1 MPVRGQAAAAHEGPA
16 CSMARVKGKK
26 VERLQQED
34 QGSLQGGGCTEGGH
48 SEGEE
53 AVEGG
58 CAVRGCTSA
67 ATRPAQG
74 CTQGSRRHDRPDHM
88 MVSCRGAK
96 GMVACEYSVAE
107 VVTDKYGRTWQKV
120 SGDPTTGSAGGKRAT
135 KADKERAAMDRCY
148 EVDIGDRVDIDTHDE
163 GTVQGEV
170 THMLIMEGGGG
181 VRQPGALEVRWM
193 NETGSN
199 RCGR

>member
-1 MPVRGQAAAAHEGPA
+1 MQRREHGGRGLGGTAKRTTRVRGRRMPVRGQAAAAHEGPA

-74 CTQGSRRHDRPDHM
+74 CTQGSRRRDRPDHM

-96 GMVACEYSVAE
+96 GKPACECGVAE
-107 VVTDKYGRTWQKV
+107 VGTDKCDRTLKKAPGIPGMARGMGSYFHLATWGRPIPDDQHAARAV
-120 SGDPTTGSAGGKRAT
+120 RTTPRAHFT
-135 KADKERAAMDRCY
+135 RR
-148 EVDIGDRVDIDTHDE
+148 
-163 GTVQGEV
+163 
-170 THMLIMEGGGG
+170 
-181 VRQPGALEVRWM
+181 
-193 NETGSN
+193 
-199 RCGR
+199 